1 MDYSPRL
8 SISPRSFYTMFVINC
23 INVVLT
29 ILICIFIID
38 WSNFF
43 YFLTVWT
50 YFLNTIYLISIWITD
65 INLFFFK
72 SFALEKHSF
81 FLREKIGPVL
91 NGLSHMVVLSFW
103 TLLAMGPEYMQME
116 TTVKEILANMHL
128 HGALSVIAIVD
139 VMVNRHLKKHFE
151 WKLLIFL
158 LIIYA
163 MYCTV
168 ITVSIFT
175 GGFIPYPFLNDIPIW
190 LLIVYCAVLFGVL
203 VVGYVL
209 HLGIIRLKFVLC
221 SNASDGALIDVTPVV
236 ANEKLVHEDNV
247 M

>member
-1 MDYSPRL
+1 
-8 SISPRSFYTMFVINC
+8 
-23 INVVLT
+23 
-29 ILICIFIID
+29 
-38 WSNFF
+38 
-43 YFLTVWT
+43 
-50 YFLNTIYLISIWITD
+50 
-65 INLFFFK
+65 
-72 SFALEKHSF
+72 
-81 FLREKIGPVL
+81 
-91 NGLSHMVVLSFW
+91 MVVLSFW

>member
-1 MDYSPRL
+1 
-8 SISPRSFYTMFVINC
+8 
-23 INVVLT
+23 
-29 ILICIFIID
+29 
-38 WSNFF
+38 
-43 YFLTVWT
+43 
-50 YFLNTIYLISIWITD
+50 
-65 INLFFFK
+65 
-72 SFALEKHSF
+72 
-81 FLREKIGPVL
+81 
-91 NGLSHMVVLSFW
+91 
-103 TLLAMGPEYMQME
+103 
-116 TTVKEILANMHL
+116 MHL

-190 LLIVYCAVLFGVL
+190 LLIVYCVVLFGVL

-221 SNASDGALIDVTPVV
+221 SNGNDGALIDVTPVV